1 MTCSAE
7 RAGTVLSVLRPV
19 ALLAAVI
26 AALAFLACGDK
37 ADDAPPERA
46 AGPTPQL
53 NPPQA
58 AEPVPGPPVQS
69 APKGMVV
76 DVGARP
82 EGIAVDPESHTV
94 AVAVTDPPRLVML
107 DSRSGKKLREV
118 RLPSSARHVAL
129 SAPGESF
136 LVPCEEADRLVEVPL
151 DGGDPIE
158 TEVGDNP
165 HDATAIG
172 PRRFVINEFDSTM
185 NVVRGGRVVGSTP
198 TDAQPGGVASV
209 DGTVYVNAVRAYTVE
224 PYTDADDPQALGG
237 QNSGLGTSHVVVG
250 PDAKLAL
257 GDTRGQAL
265 VVYQTDPR
273 LKFLDRV
280 PLGGT
285 PVGLAYDGKDTV
297 WVTLSERNEAVPVD
311 LSGDEPMV
319 GDPVASTQTP
329 LSMAVDESTG
339 RLAIAGADDGKVLLV
354 DP

>member
-1 MTCSAE
+1 M
-7 RAGTVLSVLRPV
+7 LRPI
-19 ALLAAVI
+19 ALLAAVTV
-26 AALAFLACGDK
+26 ALAVLACGDK
-37 ADDAPPERA
+37 AEPTPPEKT
-46 AGPTPQL
+46 AGPIPQL

-58 AEPVPGPPVQS
+58 AEPVPGPLVES

-82 EGIAVDPESHTV
+82 EGIAIDPESHTV
-94 AVAVTDPPRLVML
+94 GVAVTDPPRLVLL

-136 LVPCEEADRLVEVPL
+136 LVPCEDADRLVEVPL
-151 DGGDPIE
+151 DGSDPIE

-185 NVVRGGRVVGSTP
+185 DVVRDAEVVGSTP
-198 TDAQPGGVASV
+198 TDAQPGGVANV
-209 DGTVYVNAVRAYTVE
+209 GGLVYVNAVRAYTVE
-224 PYTDADDPQALGG
+224 PYTNADEPRALGG
-237 QNSGLGTSHVVVG
+237 QSSGLGTSHVVVG

-273 LKFLDRV
+273 LKFLNRI

-285 PVGLAYDGKDTV
+285 PVGLAWDGKDTM
-297 WVTLSERNEAVPVD
+297 WVTLSEQNEAVPVD
-311 LSGDEPMV
+311 LSGEKPVV

-329 LSMAVDESTG
+329 LSMAVDSATG
-339 RLAIAGADDGKVLLV
+339 RLAIAGADDGKVVLV